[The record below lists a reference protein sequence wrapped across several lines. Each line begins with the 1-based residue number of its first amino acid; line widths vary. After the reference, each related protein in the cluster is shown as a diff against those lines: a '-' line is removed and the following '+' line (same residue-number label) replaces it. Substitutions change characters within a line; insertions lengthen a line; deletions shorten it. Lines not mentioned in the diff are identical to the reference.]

1 MASNLLQKNTLTRSL
16 TAPYLSSLRFESCLG
31 SGAFGLVLK
40 ATNLANGSQTAVKF
54 IFPPATQDGTEQKKI
69 LRECN
74 IKALDPHQNIVKVID
89 TIEGSFTLSQLNG
102 MLPEALF
109 KNEADKSFRD
119 LYFGRLTRVQELEG
133 VLIQME
139 LCGETL
145 RQWLREKHDKLDSAL
160 HKKQYAIVKN
170 LIAGLAH
177 LHKNKILHRDLK
189 PENVMFSKTGFVL
202 PVKIGDF
209 GLSRH
214 LHSEQSRTNPLTSRT
229 GTLDYRASECLDN
242 DYSFPADLYSLGLM
256 IWEVAQL
263 IKSNDRSKMFDKLV
277 NDKEVS
283 LIELHP
289 QIKGLR
295 ELIIAL
301 TKKSASDRFQ
311 QLEQVQKV
319 FAQKELCDLKEG
331 HHLTA
336 RNGEEL
342 RKLLKGATPGSK
354 IFLIEAEYDGNF
366 VVEGESITIVG
377 KGEKTVFTNSG
388 SNSFVV
394 KGMGHRILN
403 LKISKSGEHAGFN
416 CLRVEGDMNSFSD
429 LILIGG
435 AYSVK
440 IEGNDNKLDK
450 IQVSVAIKGIH
461 ITGSRNTID
470 DICLTGDT
478 TRYTIKFGPNAFHGW
493 LTNSAHMS
501 DLAAIAGF
509 LKFYKLLESV
519 YYTFQILRK

>member
-1 MASNLLQKNTLTRSL
+1 MA
-16 TAPYLSSLRFESCLG
+16 FEC
-31 SGAFGLVLK
+31 
-40 ATNLANGSQTAVKF
+40 
-54 IFPPATQDGTEQKKI
+54 
-69 LRECN
+69 R
-74 IKALDPHQNIVKVID
+74 QN
-89 TIEGSFTLSQLNG
+89 EYG
-102 MLPEALF
+102 
-109 KNEADKSFRD
+109 
-119 LYFGRLTRVQELEG
+119 
-133 VLIQME
+133 
-139 LCGETL
+139 
-145 RQWLREKHDKLDSAL
+145 
-160 HKKQYAIVKN
+160 
-170 LIAGLAH
+170 
-177 LHKNKILHRDLK
+177 
-189 PENVMFSKTGFVL
+189 
-202 PVKIGDF
+202 
-209 GLSRH
+209 
-214 LHSEQSRTNPLTSRT
+214 
-229 GTLDYRASECLDN
+229 
-242 DYSFPADLYSLGLM
+242 FPADIFSLGL
-256 IWEVAQL
+256 IICDVAQL
-263 IKSNDRSKMFDKLV
+263 IESNKRSTMFDRLV
-277 NDKEVS
+277 NDKEDS
-283 LIELHP
+283 LITLHP
-289 QIKGLR
+289 QIGGLR

-319 FAQKELCDLKEG
+319 FAQKELCDSKEG
-331 HHLTA
+331 HLLTA

-440 IEGNDNKLDK
+440 IKGNDNKLDK

-478 TRYTIKFGPNAFHGW
+478 TLFDISVPETTDFFKNLVATFSNIRSNRDCILSEGMYNKFSRVTFQGDFTLGIIFILMRANFNSIENCTNDSFSRLILNIESDNVAASNINCHGINISGNNISLTKATNLERITICSKCGGVE
-493 LTNSAHMS
+493 LTNCSAMV
-501 DLAAIAGF
+501 LAAT
-509 LKFYKLLESV
+509 KNVLLRNSV
-519 YYTFQILRK
+519 FGRLERPTI

>member
-139 LCGETL
+139 LCG
-145 RQWLREKHDKLDSAL
+145 
-160 HKKQYAIVKN
+160 
-170 LIAGLAH
+170 
-177 LHKNKILHRDLK
+177 
-189 PENVMFSKTGFVL
+189 
-202 PVKIGDF
+202 
-209 GLSRH
+209 
-214 LHSEQSRTNPLTSRT
+214 
-229 GTLDYRASECLDN
+229 
-242 DYSFPADLYSLGLM
+242 
-256 IWEVAQL
+256 
-263 IKSNDRSKMFDKLV
+263 
-277 NDKEVS
+277 
-283 LIELHP
+283 
-289 QIKGLR
+289 
-295 ELIIAL
+295 
-301 TKKSASDRFQ
+301 
-311 QLEQVQKV
+311 
-319 FAQKELCDLKEG
+319 
-331 HHLTA
+331 
-336 RNGEEL
+336 
-342 RKLLKGATPGSK
+342 
-354 IFLIEAEYDGNF
+354 
-366 VVEGESITIVG
+366 
-377 KGEKTVFTNSG
+377 
-388 SNSFVV
+388 
-394 KGMGHRILN
+394 
-403 LKISKSGEHAGFN
+403 
-416 CLRVEGDMNSFSD
+416 
-429 LILIGG
+429 
-435 AYSVK
+435 
-440 IEGNDNKLDK
+440 
-450 IQVSVAIKGIH
+450 
-461 ITGSRNTID
+461 
-470 DICLTGDT
+470 DT